1 MSAALPGAGLIPSSG
16 ALPGAEALAGAEP
29 STAANS
35 AASLA
40 RLLSDPRLWRAG
52 STRSQRAA
60 EPTGLADLDA
70 FLPTGGWPQSAL
82 SEILFAADGQGELSL
97 VLPLLAR
104 LSEGR
109 GRIVLIAPPYRPYAP
124 ALAQCGIELDALV
137 IVEAPPKQALWAAE
151 QCLRAGCCAAV
162 LCWPDAARADERA
175 LRRLQL
181 AAEAGHSL
189 GIAFRPLRAASQT
202 SPAALRLTLDAEGE
216 LRVLKARGANPPP
229 RGLRW
234 RQHAQAP
241 QRPQPLQNTAARR
254 IDPAAAAGPHATHAL
269 NAADATAKCL
279 PAAPV
284 AAHAP
289 SQNVAAFARPRLNPN
304 SGTLAHGLCAD
315 APSGSAAPEI
325 SPAVSAAASSPATSS
340 LSRLSPTSSSPA
352 SSSPADAIARAVA
365 ARPAQGEL
373 LPATHPIPL
382 QLPLH

>member
-1 MSAALPGAGLIPSSG
+1 MNEALPR
-16 ALPGAEALAGAEP
+16 AEP
-29 STAANS
+29 LPAADS
-35 AASLA
+35 EGSLA

-60 EPTGLADLDA
+60 EPSGLADLDA

-109 GRIVLIAPPYRPYAP
+109 GRIVLVAPPYRPYAP

-162 LCWPDAARADERA
+162 LCWPDAGRVDERA

-189 GIAFRPLRAASQT
+189 GLAFRPLRAASQT

-234 RQHAQAP
+234 RQHALAAQSLP
-241 QRPQPLQNTAARR
+241 HSAARQT
-254 IDPAAAAGPHATHAL
+254 DPAAIT
-269 NAADATAKCL
+269 TAVL
-279 PAAPV
+279 PL
-284 AAHAP
+284 
-289 SQNVAAFARPRLNPN
+289 QNVAALARSQPTPGSTLIAPGRLEDAAAEVATRSVESNSLRSNSALSNPTQVIPRAVAV
-304 SGTLAHGLCAD
+304 G
-315 APSGSAAPEI
+315 AAQSEP
-325 SPAVSAAASSPATSS
+325 SPAV
-340 LSRLSPTSSSPA
+340 R
-352 SSSPADAIARAVA
+352 
-365 ARPAQGEL
+365 
-373 LPATHPIPL
+373 PIPL